1 MTKNKSYTRNGT
13 HTPENRESKINLY
26 ETLHANTIRQANIS
40 RIAGILANCSGAALG
55 VSALMYLLGENNA
68 PKPYQLTFA
77 ALLFLL
83 GYGAKQSAARMEKE
97 AKKYRKKIQKLQ
109 HHR

>member
-1 MTKNKSYTRNGT
+1 MTKNKSYTRDGT
-13 HTPENRESKINLY
+13 YKPENRESKINLY
-26 ETLHANTIRQANIS
+26 ETLHANTKRQANIS